1 MTHYTRG
8 GDKGRTSLANGQRI
22 DKDHL
27 LMEIVGTLDELN
39 SWVGWLAAKAPATL
53 TGHLPEVQRR
63 LFAIGAYVG
72 GVSEPKGMPTAQTL
86 EALEAEIN
94 TLGAGEDMAF
104 KGFVLP
110 GGEESAAL
118 AHVCRTVC
126 RRAERRYVAWLKT
139 ESAGTAPQ
147 AAAVLP
153 YLNRLS
159 TYFYVLAKK
168 INIFYGKAEII
179 L

>member
-39 SWVGWLAAKAPATL
+39 SWVGWLAAKAPATF

-72 GVSEPKGMPTAQTL
+72 GVSEPKALPTEETL
-86 EALEAEIN
+86 AALEAEIN

>member
-39 SWVGWLAAKAPATL
+39 SLVGWLAAKAPATL
-53 TGHLPEVQRR
+53 AGHLPEVQRR
-63 LFAIGAYVG
+63 LFAIGAYAG
-72 GVSEPKGMPTAQTL
+72 GVDEPKGMPTAQTL

-94 TLGAGEDMAF
+94 TLGRGEDMEF
-104 KGFVLP
+104 RGFILP

-126 RRAERRYVAWLKT
+126 RRAERRYVAWLKD
-139 ESAGTAPQ
+139 EKAEASPQ
-147 AAAVLP
+147 AATVLP

-168 INIFYGKAEII
+168 INIFYRKAEII

>member
-72 GVSEPKGMPTAQTL
+72 GVSEPKALPTEETL
-86 EALEAEIN
+86 AALETEIN

-126 RRAERRYVAWLKT
+126 RRAERRYVAWLKD
-139 ESAGTAPQ
+139 EKAEAAPQ
-147 AAAVLP
+147 AAAILP

>member
-53 TGHLPEVQRR
+53 TGHLSEVQRR

-72 GVSEPKGMPTAQTL
+72 GVSEPKALPTEETL
-86 EALEAEIN
+86 AALEAEIN

-126 RRAERRYVAWLKT
+126 RRAERRYVAWLKD
-139 ESAGTAPQ
+139 EKAEAAPQ
-147 AAAVLP
+147 AAAILP

>member
-72 GVSEPKGMPTAQTL
+72 GVSEPKALPTEETL
-86 EALEAEIN
+86 AALEAEIN

-126 RRAERRYVAWLKT
+126 RRAERRYVAWLKD
-139 ESAGTAPQ
+139 EKAEAAPQ
-147 AAAVLP
+147 AAAILP